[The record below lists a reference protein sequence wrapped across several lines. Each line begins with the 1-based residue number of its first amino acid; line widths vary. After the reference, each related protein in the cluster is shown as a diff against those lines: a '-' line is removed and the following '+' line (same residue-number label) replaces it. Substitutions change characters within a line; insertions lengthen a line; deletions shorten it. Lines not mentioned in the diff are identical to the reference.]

1 MNSTLITVLLMSQKE
16 SQAQV
21 HREHKVCGRDA
32 VWLGWETFEN
42 EAIHR
47 AQGMERGTLVEFTN
61 IASPAS
67 S

>member
-1 MNSTLITVLLMSQKE
+1 MNSAFITLLLMSQKE

-21 HREHKVCGRDA
+21 HQEHKVCGRDA
-32 VWLGWETFEN
+32 VRLGWRTFQN

-61 IASPAS
+61 IASPA
-67 S
+67 